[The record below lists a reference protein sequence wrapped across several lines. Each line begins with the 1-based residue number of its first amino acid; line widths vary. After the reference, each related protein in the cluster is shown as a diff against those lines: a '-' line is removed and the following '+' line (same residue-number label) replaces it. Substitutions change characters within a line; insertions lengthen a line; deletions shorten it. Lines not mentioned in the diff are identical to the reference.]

1 MIVLWVFT
9 FYNRFDSTDFSIIPP
24 RRPFGV
30 SVALSAEAPAW
41 AAPADWS
48 EKDFEAEIKKLEA
61 DAEKRLDAKIAEL
74 MGNIEKAG
82 K

>member
-1 MIVLWVFT
+1 M
-9 FYNRFDSTDFSIIPP
+9 
-24 RRPFGV
+24 
-30 SVALSAEAPAW
+30 SVVLSAEAPAW

-74 MGNIEKAG
+74 MGNIEQAG
-82 K
+82 KSN